1 MENITH
7 TKQPMTYESR
17 LALVAN
23 NFTKKMGLLYIPHVA
38 LKDNR
43 EGAGVYLQEIA
54 ETINSNLP
62 SSIPNNDCY
71 ISALRDVWRLVVAR
85 HKSRYW
91 FSLSD
96 CHAAAKKVGADCHR
110 AYGRKEDVKT
120 YGNEMSHEDKA
131 RVKGSGW
138 TEIGA
143 RKALAE
149 TDALIASGELNRGM
163 GLKLRRMPI
172 VALQRMGVEVDET
185 PPALA
190 LPKPEPKPLPPKPE
204 AVKAEPLKPLMD
216 MDSSAL
222 NMRLIRSGAIAPTFD
237 PNEQEINDDLPDAL
251 QAEPSGW
258 DSL

>member
-1 MENITH
+1 MENEQHIDKNIREKIIADVIIKRMTTMYVRHVHLQDAEAAGLYLSSLTDTINQRIPSGLTPEHFEAVAVRVWDAITH
-7 TKQPMTYESR
+7 KVKTKYWPSI
-17 LALVAN
+17 ADVS
-23 NFTKKMGLLYIPHVA
+23 
-38 LKDNR
+38 
-43 EGAGVYLQEIA
+43 GV
-54 ETINSNLP
+54 
-62 SSIPNNDCY
+62 
-71 ISALRDVWRLVVAR
+71 
-85 HKSRYW
+85 
-91 FSLSD
+91 
-96 CHAAAKKVGADCHR
+96 AAKVAV
-110 AYGRKEDVKT
+110 DVSRTMKIDDKLKRT
-120 YGNEMSHEDKA
+120 FGNEQSHEDKA

-149 TDALIASGELNRGM
+149 TDALIASGELGRGM

-172 VALQRMGVEVDET
+172 VALQRMGLEVDET

-204 AVKAEPLKPLMD
+204 PVKAEALKPLME